1 MHVFIDF
8 WKLKTE
14 NSLLHVFSFLHKLNF
29 KNSFC
34 FLSILSCQ
42 TSFLVLKIKNC
53 FWKQKI
59 RGKNSYQTYP
69 KFFKIFIIM
78 SLETVF
84 RVIENVFH
92 TKHTK
97 LSFSLNF
104 LPSSLKSTQLNIP
117 LGFRWE
123 GERENSLIKFI
134 FIKCRHVR
142 FGRGLCFSKYL
153 L

>member
-1 MHVFIDF
+1 MHVFINF
-8 WKLKTE
+8 WKLKIE

-29 KNSFC
+29 KNNFC

-42 TSFLVLKIKNC
+42 TSFLVLKIKNY

-104 LPSSLKSTQLNIP
+104 LLSSLKSTQLNIP